1 LRLVENTHKI
11 SKKGIFFKKMLK
23 KEELKIKKK
32 KQMKNQNKVK
42 LWFYSKILA
51 ILIISDQYNNE
62 SVMLGVVIGPE
73 DVLVWYQE
81 R

>member
-23 KEELKIKKK
+23 KEEFKIKKK

-42 LWFYSKILA
+42 L
-51 ILIISDQYNNE
+51 
-62 SVMLGVVIGPE
+62 
-73 DVLVWYQE
+73 
-81 R
+81 

>member
-11 SKKGIFFKKMLK
+11 SKKEIFFKKMLK

-42 LWFYSKILA
+42 L
-51 ILIISDQYNNE
+51 
-62 SVMLGVVIGPE
+62 
-73 DVLVWYQE
+73 
-81 R
+81 